1 MIFGNVGLVL
11 NLPLT
16 SSPKYATITVEHRLI
31 TKNGHIQGRG
41 RTPIEKNVNS
51 AKQTVLVSDENGTQ
65 VGLTYPKRAAGLV
78 KKGRARYVNDREI
91 RLDVSDVTIITEE
104 TKMDNNNI
112 ITQNED
118 RGLPYTMLY
127 FNTREWHFNKECKD
141 NTGSRSFMTGPDG
154 ALTEAF
160 TIGNWSW
167 NWTEICSK
175 QLILA
180 KNTPHMFTFWLNG
193 GENDRNNE
201 VCRFEVIFNNDHEN
215 RYTYNLNRSFIQP
228 VKRLNGWELY
238 EIPFITGDNEY
249 TELRFVA
256 QYAYMT
262 VMAAKD
268 KFEYAEFPDTAD
280 EFADERPQRHN
291 IVFQDGWPTDK
302 WYSTKNLRAQREQ
315 REQRVQQNGEQPAY
329 RDLSGAMTGMT
340 SAFNGLS
347 GALDVVNCT
356 LEGVPQMV
364 EGSIKSAC
372 DMLRRKITE
381 TAVRVGANDPD
392 ELAETVCEEFND
404 RLSNAIND
412 NISAMTDEV
421 NDLLGDIQGTLED
434 LRDMTEELSED

>member
-1 MIFGNVGLVL
+1 
-11 NLPLT
+11 
-16 SSPKYATITVEHRLI
+16 
-31 TKNGHIQGRG
+31 
-41 RTPIEKNVNS
+41 
-51 AKQTVLVSDENGTQ
+51 
-65 VGLTYPKRAAGLV
+65 
-78 KKGRARYVNDREI
+78 
-91 RLDVSDVTIITEE
+91 
-104 TKMDNNNI
+104 MDNNTM
-112 ITQNED
+112 ITQKE
-118 RGLPYTMLY
+118 GLTQQSGAASQGGAASPYTMLY
-127 FNTREWHFNKECKD
+127 FNAREWHFNKDCKD

-160 TIGNWSW
+160 TIGNWTW

-175 QLILA
+175 QLTLA

-201 VCRFEVIFNNDHEN
+201 ICRLDVIFNNDHEN
-215 RYTYNLNRSFIQP
+215 RYTYNLNRNFIQP

-268 KFEYAEFPDTAD
+268 KLDYADFPDTVD

-291 IVFQDGWPTDK
+291 IIFQDGWPTNN
-302 WYSTKNLRAQREQ
+302 WYSTKNLRAGREQ
-315 REQRVQQNGEQPAY
+315 RERQNGGGQQSEI
-329 RDLSGAMTGMT
+329 RDISGAMEGMT
-340 SAFNGLS
+340 SAFHGMS
-347 GALDVVNCT
+347 EAMDVVNAT
-356 LEGVPQMV
+356 LGGVPQMV

-381 TAVRVGANDPD
+381 TAVQVGANNPD

-404 RLSNAIND
+404 RLSDAIND
-412 NISAMTDEV
+412 NIEAMTDQV
-421 NDLLGDIQGTLED
+421 NDLLGNIMDTLED
-434 LRDMTEELSED
+434 LRDTVEELDEDK

>member
-1 MIFGNVGLVL
+1 
-11 NLPLT
+11 
-16 SSPKYATITVEHRLI
+16 
-31 TKNGHIQGRG
+31 
-41 RTPIEKNVNS
+41 
-51 AKQTVLVSDENGTQ
+51 
-65 VGLTYPKRAAGLV
+65 
-78 KKGRARYVNDREI
+78 
-91 RLDVSDVTIITEE
+91 
-104 TKMDNNNI
+104 MDNNNI

-118 RGLPYTMLY
+118 RELPYTMLY
-127 FNTREWHFNKECKD
+127 FNAREWRFNKDCED

-268 KFEYAEFPDTAD
+268 KFEYAEFPDTVD

-291 IVFQDGWPTDK
+291 IVFQDGWPTNQ

-315 REQRVQQNGEQPAY
+315 REQRVQQNVEQPAY
-329 RDLSGAMTGMT
+329 RDLSGAMTGMA
-340 SAFNGLS
+340 SAFDGLS
-347 GALDVVNCT
+347 AALGTVDGT
-356 LEGVPQMV
+356 LSGVPQMV

-381 TAVRVGANDPD
+381 TAVQVGANNPD
-392 ELAETVCEEFND
+392 ELAETVCEEFGD

-421 NDLLGDIQGTLED
+421 EGLLKNVQDTLD
-434 LRDMTEELSED
+434 NLRDTVEELNED

>member
-1 MIFGNVGLVL
+1 M
-11 NLPLT
+11 
-16 SSPKYATITVEHRLI
+16 A
-31 TKNGHIQGRG
+31 
-41 RTPIEKNVNS
+41 PIEKNGS
-51 AKQTVLVSDENGTQ
+51 AAKLTVRVFNADNEEI
-65 VGLTYPKRAAGLV
+65 GLTYPKRAAGLV
-78 KKGRARYVNDREI
+78 KKGRARYVNDHEI
-91 RLDVSDVTIITEE
+91 RLNKAQPPSARQPKADGSTSELKCEAFERRRSVFDSVSDVTTITEE

-112 ITQNED
+112 ITQNTD
-118 RGLPYTMLY
+118 RTQPYVMLY
-127 FNTREWHFNKECKD
+127 FNAREWRFNKECKD

-160 TIGNWSW
+160 TIGNWTW

-175 QLILA
+175 QLTLA

-215 RYTYNLNRSFIQP
+215 RYTYNLNRNFIQP

-268 KFEYAEFPDTAD
+268 KFDYADFPDTVD

-291 IVFQDGWPTDK
+291 IVFQDGWPTNN
-302 WYSTKNLRAQREQ
+302 WYSTKNLRAQKEQ
-315 REQRVQQNGEQPAY
+315 REQKAQNGGGRQHEGF
-329 RDLSGAMTGMT
+329 DMSGASEGIT
-340 SAFNGLS
+340 SAFAGMSDAMDAVNG
-347 GALDVVNCT
+347 T

-364 EGSIKSAC
+364 AGCITSAC
-372 DMLRRKITE
+372 DILRTRITE
-381 TAVRVGANDPD
+381 AVVKCGADNPD
-392 ELAETVCEEFND
+392 EIAEAVCEEFND
-404 RLSNAIND
+404 RLGDVIN
-412 NISAMTDEV
+412 NIESMTDNV
-421 NDLLGDIQGTLED
+421 NDMLDDIQSTLED
-434 LRDMTEELSED
+434 IRDTVEELNED

>member
-1 MIFGNVGLVL
+1 M
-11 NLPLT
+11 
-16 SSPKYATITVEHRLI
+16 E
-31 TKNGHIQGRG
+31 KNG
-41 RTPIEKNVNS
+41 NS
-51 AKQTVLVSDENGTQ
+51 AKQTVRVFNSDGEEIGF
-65 VGLTYPKRAAGLV
+65 TYPKRAAGLV

-91 RLDVSDVTIITEE
+91 HLNASDVTIITEE
-104 TKMDNNNI
+104 IKMDNNNI

-118 RGLPYTMLY
+118 RTQPYTMLY
-127 FNTREWHFNKECKD
+127 FNAREWRFNKDCKD
-141 NTGSRSFMTGPDG
+141 NTGTRSFMTGPDG

-160 TIGNWSW
+160 TIGNWTW

-175 QLILA
+175 QLTLA

-201 VCRFEVIFNNDHEN
+201 VCRFEVIFNNDYEN

-256 QYAYMT
+256 QYAFMT

-268 KFEYAEFPDTAD
+268 KFEYAEFPDTVD

-291 IVFQDGWPTDK
+291 IVFQDGWPADK
-302 WYSTKNLRAQREQ
+302 WYGTKNLRAKREQ
-315 REQRVQQNGEQPAY
+315 REQHGNNEQSGN
-329 RDLSGAMTGMT
+329 RDLSGAMTGVS
-340 SAFNGLS
+340 SAFAGMS
-347 GALDVVNCT
+347 GALAAVNGT

-381 TAVRVGANDPD
+381 TVVQCGANNAD
-392 ELAETVCEEFND
+392 EIAEAVCEEFND
-404 RLSNAIND
+404 RLGDAISD
-412 NISAMTDEV
+412 NLDAMTDQV
-421 NDLLGDIQGTLED
+421 NDLLGDIQSTLED
-434 LRDMTEELSED
+434 IRDTVEELDED

>member
-1 MIFGNVGLVL
+1 M
-11 NLPLT
+11 
-16 SSPKYATITVEHRLI
+16 A
-31 TKNGHIQGRG
+31 
-41 RTPIEKNVNS
+41 PIEKNGS
-51 AKQTVLVSDENGTQ
+51 AAKLTVRVINADNEEI
-65 VGLTYPKRAAGLV
+65 GLTYPKRAAGLV

-91 RLDVSDVTIITEE
+91 RLNKAQPPSARQPKADGSTSELKCEAFERRQSVFDSVSDVTIFTEE

-112 ITQNED
+112 ITQNTD
-118 RGLPYTMLY
+118 RTQPYVMLY
-127 FNTREWHFNKECKD
+127 FNAREWHFNKECKD
-141 NTGSRSFMTGPDG
+141 NTGSRSFMMGPDG
-154 ALTEAF
+154 TLTEAF
-160 TIGNWSW
+160 TIGNWTW

-175 QLILA
+175 QLTLA

-238 EIPFITGDNEY
+238 EIPFVTGDNEY

-268 KFEYAEFPDTAD
+268 KFEYADFPDTVD

-291 IVFQDGWPTDK
+291 IVFQDGWPTNN
-302 WYSTKNLRAQREQ
+302 WYSTKNLRAQREP
-315 REQRVQQNGEQPAY
+315 REQRVNNEQPAY
-329 RDLSGAMTGMT
+329 RDLSGAMTGMV

-356 LEGVPQMV
+356 LDGVPQMV
-364 EGSIKSAC
+364 EGSIRSAC

-381 TAVRVGANDPD
+381 TATRVGADDPD
-392 ELAETVCEEFND
+392 ELAETVCEEFGE
-404 RLSNAIND
+404 RLSDAINN
-412 NISAMTDEV
+412 NIEAMTDQV
-421 NDLLGDIQGTLED
+421 NDLLGNIQGTLED
-434 LRDMTEELSED
+434 LRDTVEELNED

>member
-1 MIFGNVGLVL
+1 
-11 NLPLT
+11 
-16 SSPKYATITVEHRLI
+16 
-31 TKNGHIQGRG
+31 
-41 RTPIEKNVNS
+41 
-51 AKQTVLVSDENGTQ
+51 
-65 VGLTYPKRAAGLV
+65 
-78 KKGRARYVNDREI
+78 
-91 RLDVSDVTIITEE
+91 
-104 TKMDNNNI
+104 MDNNNI
-112 ITQNED
+112 ITRNED
-118 RGLPYTMLY
+118 RTQPYTMLY
-127 FNTREWHFNKECKD
+127 FNAREWRFNKDCKD
-141 NTGSRSFMTGPDG
+141 NTGSRSFMEGPDG

-160 TIGNWSW
+160 TIGNWTW

-175 QLILA
+175 QLVLA

-215 RYTYNLNRSFIQP
+215 RYTYNLNRNFIQP

-268 KFEYAEFPDTAD
+268 KFEYADIPDTVD

-291 IVFQDGWPTDK
+291 IVFQDGWPTNQ

-315 REQRVQQNGEQPAY
+315 RVNNEQPGN
-329 RDLSGAMTGMT
+329 RDLSGAMTGVS
-340 SAFNGLS
+340 SAFAGMS
-347 GALDVVNCT
+347 GALAAVNGT
-356 LEGVPQMV
+356 LGGVPQMV

-381 TAVRVGANDPD
+381 TVVQCGANNAD
-392 ELAETVCEEFND
+392 EIAEAVCEEFND
-404 RLSNAIND
+404 RLGDAISD
-412 NISAMTDEV
+412 NLDAMTDQV
-421 NDLLGDIQGTLED
+421 NDLLGDIQSTLED
-434 LRDMTEELSED
+434 IRDTVGELDEG